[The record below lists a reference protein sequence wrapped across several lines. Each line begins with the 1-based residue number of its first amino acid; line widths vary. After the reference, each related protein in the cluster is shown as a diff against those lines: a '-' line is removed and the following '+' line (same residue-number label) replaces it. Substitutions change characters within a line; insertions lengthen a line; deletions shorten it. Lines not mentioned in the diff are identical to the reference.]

1 MCHRH
6 DNIVKLSCCVMHMLI
21 VQVHLVVSVGHV
33 VPAGAE
39 PLEQEDGPG
48 GGLDQS
54 EVSTGVT

>member
-1 MCHRH
+1 MQCL
-6 DNIVKLSCCVMHMLI
+6 VEECCLVMLHY
-21 VQVHLVVSVGHV
+21 VHLVVSVGHV

-54 EVSTGVT
+54 EVSTGIT